1 MTGRSMRTELAAL
14 TALAAL
20 VALVGP
26 SAADDGAERGELA
39 QRFTLGLPAEVTL
52 VGLTY
57 GARPEVLYRFGE
69 RGSRSRIRLAVG
81 LLDGPEQLFVP
92 ISLGY
97 RAIFRQDGVVRPSVG
112 AGVEMQQRFV
122 PDYMTVRQYGVYVEG
137 GLEIAFAPKWS
148 VGTIVALD
156 VMVAGGKGA
165 GLGPR
170 LFVTRE
176 L

>member
-1 MTGRSMRTELAAL
+1 MRTELAAI
-14 TALAAL
+14 ALVAAL
-20 VALVGP
+20 VAP
-26 SAADDGAERGELA
+26 SAADEGAQRGELA
-39 QRFTLGLPAEVTL
+39 ERFTLGLPAEVTL

-69 RGSRSRIRLAVG
+69 RRARSRIRVAVG

-97 RAIFRQDGVVRPSVG
+97 RAIFRQHGVVRPSIG
-112 AGVEMQQRFV
+112 GGVEMQQRFV

-137 GLEIAFAPKWS
+137 GVEVAFAPKWS

-170 LFVTRE
+170 LFLTRE

>member
-1 MTGRSMRTELAAL
+1 MRTELLAVAMV
-14 TALAAL
+14 AAL
-20 VALVGP
+20 VAP
-26 SAADDGAERGELA
+26 AAADEEVRRGELA
-39 QRFTLGLPAEVTL
+39 ERFTFGLPAEVTL

-69 RGSRSRIRLAVG
+69 RRSRSRIRFAVG

-97 RAIFRQDGVVRPSVG
+97 RAILRQHGVVRPSLG
-112 AGVEMQQRFV
+112 GGVEMQQRFV
-122 PDYMTVRQYGVYVEG
+122 PDYMTVRQYGAYVEG
-137 GLEIAFAPKWS
+137 GVEVAFAPKWS

-170 LFVTRE
+170 LFLTRE